1 MPSNPIAPPGPIQ
14 RPTHPTSQHPTHR
27 RHHLL
32 QLGKA
37 LTVLGALLA
46 GLSTPSL
53 ATAQQAGF
61 PSKPITIVVGNAAGG
76 SNDVFARALG
86 RRLQEALGK
95 PVVIENRPSGGGIA
109 ANVGVARAAPDGH
122 TLAMVSSTFT
132 TGAAIRPN
140 LPYDA
145 VKDFR
150 PVAMLAR
157 GPLLVTVKQDASAR
171 TIQDLV
177 AQAKAKPGVFNYGTS
192 GAGSINHF
200 ASELFLDAAGIRMA
214 HIPYKG
220 MAPATSDLLS
230 GQIEVLI
237 ASAPSIL
244 QQVKGGRVRA
254 LAVTTAGRSA
264 IAPELPSLEEA
275 GYKGS
280 AIDLWWGLLA
290 PAGTPAEI
298 VDLLNTTI
306 NREMQSAE
314 MKAFLVNEGAE
325 PAALK
330 PAEFARH
337 VATEIERWRAV
348 AKAADIKAD

>member
-1 MPSNPIAPPGPIQ
+1 MGA
-14 RPTHPTSQHPTHR
+14 
-27 RHHLL
+27 
-32 QLGKA
+32 A
-37 LTVLGALLA
+37 LGAMIWPA
-46 GLSTPSL
+46 VR
-53 ATAQQAGF
+53 AQTAGF
-61 PSKPITIVVGNAAGG
+61 PSKPITLVVGNAAGG

-86 RRLQEALGK
+86 RRLQDALGK

-109 ANVGVARAAPDGH
+109 ANVGVARAAADGH

-132 TGAAIRPN
+132 TGAAIRTN

-157 GPLLVTVKQDASAR
+157 GPLLVTVRQDAPAR

-177 AQAKAKPGVFNYGTS
+177 AQAKARPGALNYGTS

-200 ASELFLDAAGIRMA
+200 ATELFLDAAGIRMT

-220 MAPATSDLLS
+220 MAPATSDLLG

-244 QQVKGGRVRA
+244 PQIKGGRVRA
-254 LAVTTAGRSA
+254 LAVTTATRSG
-264 IAPELPSLEEA
+264 IAPELPALEEL

-290 PAGTPAEI
+290 PAATPVDI
-298 VDLLNTTI
+298 VEQFNTAI
-306 NREMQSAE
+306 NREMQTAE

-337 VATEIERWRAV
+337 VAAEIERWRAV
-348 AKAADIKAD
+348 AKAADIKAE